1 MGPQLPWPHSR
12 ANSPS
17 QSQHRRAE
25 CCRTQGAAI
34 TALGSSCFG
43 TQQDA
48 HTAQTML
55 LGQLCLEAG
64 RTPRPRSQ
72 VLQLRPPTAPV
83 QK

>member
-1 MGPQLPWPHSR
+1 MGSQLPWPHSR
-12 ANSPS
+12 AISPP
-17 QSQHRRAE
+17 QTQHRRAE
-25 CCRTQGAAI
+25 CCRTQGAAT

-48 HTAQTML
+48 QTTL

-64 RTPRPRSQ
+64 RTRPSSQ
-72 VLQLRPPTAPV
+72 VLQPRPPTAPA